1 MKGIHLSIFNYH
13 SFRGPGGTRFPISVS
28 ESWVQEKEQHVS
40 QLQNQERLA
49 MLLDSFVDISESDER
64 ELKGPLATHAQ

>member
-13 SFRGPGGTRFPISVS
+13 SFRGLGGTHFPISVS
-28 ESWVQEKEQHVS
+28 ESRIQEKEQHIS
-40 QLQNQERLA
+40 QLQNQETLA
-49 MLLDSFVDISESDER
+49 MLEDPFVDISESDER